1 MELKVYADNDVV
13 STLRRWDAPPL
24 ENAAI
29 RQLKGRSDSGEI
41 ALVASAVHDRE
52 AARVP
57 EVHKAAHEAI
67 LALLP
72 KVTFVDDHRLY
83 GFNNVDL
90 GQRGYISSPLVEDE
104 PTSRRLQEIGLDRV
118 DAHHVMLAIRSG
130 CAVFVT
136 CDERTILKYRAAVE
150 AVFPILLMRPSEF
163 IQRYPVPS

>member
-1 MELKVYADNDVV
+1 MTLRVYADNDVV
-13 STLRRWDAPPL
+13 STLRRWDAAPL

-29 RQLKGRSDSGEI
+29 RQLKDRADSGEI
-41 ALVASAVHDRE
+41 ALVVSAVHDRE

-57 EVHKAAHEAI
+57 KDYKAAHEAI

-83 GFNNVDL
+83 GFNDIDL
-90 GQRGYISSPLVEDE
+90 GHRGYISNPLVEDE
-104 PTSRRLQEIGLDRV
+104 PTSRQLREIGLDRV

-136 CDERTILKYRAAVE
+136 CDDKTILKYRAAVE
-150 AVFPILLMRPSEF
+150 AVYPVFLMRPSEF
-163 IQRYPVPS
+163 IRRYPARS